1 MRANLYYSNLS
12 KKAVKTESADEE
24 RKKLE
29 EAIKKY
35 LAGGGKITVI
45 PAGVTRLSLNDET
58 ERDN

>member
-35 LAGGGKITVI
+35 LAGGGKINVI
-45 PAGVTRLSLNDET
+45 PAGVTKLSLRDDT
-58 ERDN
+58 ESDN